1 MINSAKSEDW
11 VLALRVFIKDTL
23 GTSWQIIENKGKVR
37 LVEIGLRDGT
47 CGYTAVSAI
56 QSALG
61 FLQSGIID
69 WENKQEIK
77 KIRKTLEQL
86 NY

>member
-1 MINSAKSEDW
+1 
-11 VLALRVFIKDTL
+11 TL

-69 WENKQEIK
+69 
-77 KIRKTLEQL
+77 
-86 NY
+86 